1 MCWVSD
7 EFFNSGFYL
16 WFEVI
21 DESEEIEFRVIGVW
35 FIGDGENVVVEVVF
49 RCGGERS
56 DVGVRV
62 FGIEFSYLRDD
73 KDGDGD
79 MVIMFD
85 KKFSNFY

>member
-1 MCWVSD
+1 MKV
-7 EFFNSGFYL
+7 G
-16 WFEVI
+16 
-21 DESEEIEFRVIGVW
+21 
-35 FIGDGENVVVEVVF
+35 F